1 MFSSFCLAT
10 FAAKNRALRNWGDPL
25 LEIGPVLL
33 LKFPDL
39 LTIGSRPE
47 NATNFLVLLNLLTTP
62 ISPSMVAPK
71 FTPLSCRGPGNINNN
86 SPLILRVPT
95 LSGEFNMI
103 NFDDTATSAVEK
115 VIPGVVNISEVKL
128 IKDAHLHVHPV
139 PGVGSGFIIDEA
151 GCILTNAHV
160 VLGSSEI
167 NVTLDDGRTLPGV
180 LKGIDTMM
188 DLAVINIDAN
198 DLPVP
203 EMAKYNNLKIGQMA
217 IAIGSPLGLV
227 GGPTVTAGVISALDR
242 SIQTEMSFM
251 EGLIQTDAAINPGN
265 SGGPLINSQGVV
277 VGVNS
282 AIIPFAQGIGF
293 AIPIGSALW
302 VAEQLKVHGEIVR
315 PWLSINAVDVNPKL
329 MAYYSL
335 PIDKGVVVTRVVPD
349 SEANKSG
356 IEMADIIIR
365 MDDIQI
371 NNVQDMIKVINKHE
385 IGDKVE
391 VELFRGQEKVR
402 FETIL
407 EKAPT
412 LQLPP
417 VPLVEPA
424 QHEAGLP

>member
-1 MFSSFCLAT
+1 M
-10 FAAKNRALRNWGDPL
+10 
-25 LEIGPVLL
+25 
-33 LKFPDL
+33 
-39 LTIGSRPE
+39 
-47 NATNFLVLLNLLTTP
+47 
-62 ISPSMVAPK
+62 IS
-71 FTPLSCRGPGNINNN
+71 
-86 SPLILRVPT
+86 
-95 LSGEFNMI
+95 
-103 NFDDTATSAVEK
+103 FDDTVTSAVEK

-128 IKDAHLHVHPV
+128 IKDAHLQVHPV

-167 NVTLDDGRTLPGV
+167 KVTLDDGRTLPGV

-188 DLAVINIDAN
+188 DLAVINIDAEG
-198 DLPVP
+198 LPVP

-227 GGPTVTAGVISALDR
+227 GGPTVTAGVISALNR

-293 AIPIGSALW
+293 AIPIGPALW
-302 VAEQLKVHGEIVR
+302 VAEQLKEHGVIVR

-356 IEMADIIIR
+356 IEMADIIIK
-365 MDDIQI
+365 MDDIDI
-371 NNVQDMIKVINKHE
+371 NNVKDMIKVMNKH
-385 IGDKVE
+385 KVGSKINM
-391 VELFRGQEKVR
+391 ELFRGQEKVHL
-402 FETIL
+402 EVIL

-412 LQLPP
+412 VQAPP
-417 VPLVEPA
+417 PSSDV
-424 QHEAGLP
+424 Q